1 MLLAAER
8 QVHKHLVQWRVSL
21 SGRSLIHHV
30 HVQER
35 SNACKYTHAHGT
47 RMRTFSKKNSRFWG
61 KVTRSGDRKQ
71 GIFLVRPEIFTDA
84 FLLLLYHG
92 EKKKSKMA
100 KNSNQG
106 DPALTLFRA
115 GGGGGGHIVPP
126 PPPRVNF
133 PKYLKNALSYRVE
146 TFWLFKWTN
155 FQKKYLVF
163 NCLRP
168 PLVTIA
174 TPKVDACF
182 RTTYFNS
189 FHAKTPQNSK
199 VFCYIFEGCPNW
211 NLLWKFGLNIPLDG
225 VLVKVFISHSF
236 WRFNDLKMNT
246 TTTRATPMVSF
257 DLVFHK
263 LSEKGY
269 FFYFY

>member
-1 MLLAAER
+1 M
-8 QVHKHLVQWRVSL
+8 
-21 SGRSLIHHV
+21 
-30 HVQER
+30 QE
-35 SNACKYTHAHGT
+35 K
-47 RMRTFSKKNSRFWG
+47 KKNS
-61 KVTRSGDRKQ
+61 
-71 GIFLVRPEIFTDA
+71 
-84 FLLLLYHG
+84 
-92 EKKKSKMA
+92 KSISA
-100 KNSNQG
+100 KNYAS
-106 DPALTLFRA
+106 DRSTTALTLFRA
-115 GGGGGGHIVPP
+115 GGGGGHIVPP
-126 PPPRVNF
+126 PPQVNF

-155 FQKKYLVF
+155 CQKKYLVF

-225 VLVKVFISHSF
+225 VLVRVFVSHSF
-236 WRFNDLKMNT
+236 RCFNDLKMNT
-246 TTTRATPMVSF
+246 TTTMATPKVSF

-269 FFYFY
+269 FFLLLLRGTRFLIFKWWFLVKNLKNMNHLKTITMVSMETKFASQDSILDKLSEKN